1 MWSLNTGIIKNCFW
15 GLLLLITATLFSCEN
30 KTSDIEDLLSKMEI
44 GKERAEEV
52 EILYSDSAIVRARVV
67 APVMIMDLD
76 RTSENQE
83 FPEGVIVDF
92 FDDYQQVS
100 SSLSGLYAIS
110 YIRKGQVVVRDSVVW
125 ESVNGE
131 KLETQELI
139 WDEKAEK
146 IYSDK
151 FVVISRPSEIIY
163 GHGFEAGQDFNNARI
178 KAVEGRITLDKE

>member
-1 MWSLNTGIIKNCFW
+1 
-15 GLLLLITATLFSCEN
+15 
-30 KTSDIEDLLSKMEI
+30 MEI

-67 APVMIMDLD
+67 APVMLMDLD
-76 RTSENQE
+76 RSSESQE
-83 FPEGVIVDF
+83 FPDGVVVDF
-92 FDDYQQVS
+92 FDDFQRVS
-100 SSLSGLYAIS
+100 STLCGLYAIR
-110 YIRKGQVVVRDSVVW
+110 YIRKGQVIVRDSVVW
-125 ESVNGE
+125 ESVSGE

-178 KAVEGRITLDKE
+178 KAVEGRITLDNE

>member
-1 MWSLNTGIIKNCFW
+1 MWSFITNITRNSFW
-15 GLLLLITATLFSCEN
+15 LLIFTGTFFSCEN

-52 EILYSDSAIVRARVV
+52 EILYSDSAIIRARIV
-67 APVMIMDLD
+67 APVMVMDLD
-76 RTSENQE
+76 RSSENQE
-83 FPEGVIVDF
+83 FPEGVVVDF
-92 FDDYQQVS
+92 FDDFQQTS
-100 SSLSGLYAIS
+100 STLSGLYAIRFL
-110 YIRKGQVVVRDSVVW
+110 RKGQVIVRDSVVW
-125 ESVNGE
+125 ESISGE